1 MSAPHEPT
9 RSVEIERTYDAD
21 ADTPLPDWSTLPD
34 VASVDA
40 AEQRDLDAR
49 YFDTPALDLARAKV
63 AVRRRTGGHDA
74 GWHVKSSAPEGRHE
88 WGWPIVDEELVVP
101 DAVADAVANWASGP
115 FVQIARIRNNRTAY
129 LLRDAHGGVVAEV
142 VDDRVRVSQ
151 AATDAE
157 RAWREWE
164 VELGPAAPADPE
176 WRARFFAAADALV
189 TAAGGTVSASDSK
202 LGRALGR

>member
-1 MSAPHEPT
+1 MSASSEPT

-21 ADTPLPDWSTLPD
+21 VETPLPDWSSLPD
-34 VASVDA
+34 VASIGN
-40 AEQRDLDAR
+40 AEQRELDAR

-63 AVRRRTGGHDA
+63 AIRRRTGGHDA

-88 WGWPIVDEELVVP
+88 WGWPIVDERLTVP
-101 DAVADAVANWASGP
+101 DAVAAAVASWAEGP

-129 LLRDAHGGVVAEV
+129 LLRDADGGVVAEV
-142 VDDRVRVSQ
+142 VDDRVRASE
-151 AATDAE
+151 AATGSE
-157 RAWREWE
+157 RSWREWE
-164 VELGPAAPADPE
+164 LELGPAAPDDAA

-189 TAAGGTVSASDSK
+189 AAAGGTVSASDSK